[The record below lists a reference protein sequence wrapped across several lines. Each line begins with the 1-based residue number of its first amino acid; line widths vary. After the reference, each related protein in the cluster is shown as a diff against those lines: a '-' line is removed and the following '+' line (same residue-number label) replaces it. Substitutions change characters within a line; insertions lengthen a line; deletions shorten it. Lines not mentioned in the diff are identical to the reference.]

1 MDLRV
6 TEESD
11 TYVYATSPL
20 RVGGLDPEDFIM
32 FALPM
37 ALMKT
42 AEWNPLLNLAVA
54 GFCLWL
60 YKKLTAEQPS
70 GFLPVAV
77 GLAVARLLAK
87 PAIRKIPPVYKL
99 LHLMIKLYNRVWIS
113 SGLLPLP
120 NYCDRYER

>member
-6 TEESD
+6 TQESD
-11 TYVYATSPL
+11 TYVYATSTL
-20 RVGGLDPEDFIM
+20 RVAGLDPEDIVI

-37 ALMKT
+37 AIMKT
-42 AEWNPLLNLAVA
+42 MDVNPLINMVIA
-54 GFCLWL
+54 GVILWL
-60 YKKLTAEQPS
+60 YKKVTAGQPS
-70 GFLPVAV
+70 GFLPVAI
-77 GLAVARLLAK
+77 GLGVARLFAK
-87 PAIRKIPPVYKL
+87 PAVINIPPVYKL

>member
-20 RVGGLDPEDFIM
+20 RVGGLDPEDFLM

-37 ALMKT
+37 AILKT
-42 AEWNPLLNLAVA
+42 LDWNPLLNLLVA

-60 YKKLTAEQPS
+60 YKKLTADQPS

-77 GLAVARLLAK
+77 GLGVARLLGK
-87 PAIRKIPPVYKL
+87 PAVRNNPPVYKL
-99 LHLMIKLYNRVWIS
+99 LHWLIRLYNKVWIS

>member
-20 RVGGLDPEDFIM
+20 RLAGLDPEDY
-32 FALPM
+32 
-37 ALMKT
+37 LMLGFPLAVLKT
-42 AEWNPLLNLAVA
+42 ADINPIISLIVA

-60 YKKLTAEQPS
+60 YKKMTAEQPP

-77 GLAVARLLAK
+77 GIGAGKLLAK
-87 PAIRKIPPVYKL
+87 PVVQQVKPLYRALHWMVKKIND
-99 LHLMIKLYNRVWIS
+99 IWIS

-120 NYCDRYER
+120 NYCNRYER